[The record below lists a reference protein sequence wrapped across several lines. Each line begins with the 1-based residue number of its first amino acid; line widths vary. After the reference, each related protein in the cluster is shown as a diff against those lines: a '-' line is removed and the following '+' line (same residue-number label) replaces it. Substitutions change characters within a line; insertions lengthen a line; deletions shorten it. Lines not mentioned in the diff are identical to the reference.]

1 MGAQSAV
8 SIEENGIK
16 WGPIRL
22 LAGVKS
28 RNMTVYLLGSIFTML
43 FSTFVPQAQPFIL
56 TEILRIPAEQQGQLS
71 GYLGLAQTIVS
82 LIMPGIA
89 GTISDKTGR
98 RLVYAVGFLL
108 SAVGVFLYPLAG
120 TLVALFAFRMIF
132 SAGSNASNTMNN
144 ALLGDY
150 IDKSDRGKAYGMI
163 AAAGGIGALT
173 TVFVFMRLPAMFQ
186 DMNFTP
192 VMAGRYTFWI
202 VAGLGLVAMLIVG
215 AGLRGKTQRQADEKR
230 NALQIARYALQAA
243 GADPVISL
251 AYGVNFVG
259 SGVVTA
265 LGTYLTLW
273 MVNYGTTQAGMTSA
287 AALARAGMIIGISQ
301 IMGLVAAP
309 VFGVL
314 SDKMGGS
321 RAVVLSTGLTAV
333 VFAATLLIANPLSG
347 LMIVMGLFLGF
358 VQISSVI
365 TGGALIGKQ
374 APEAVRGS
382 VMGFYG
388 FCGALGIMLTFLLGG
403 WLFDHWLYQGPFV
416 LLAVVSACVAV
427 WGIVVNQKMGRE
439 EV

>member
-8 SIEENGIK
+8 SIEETGIK

-22 LAGVKS
+22 LTGVKS

-150 IDKSDRGKAYGMI
+150 IDQNDRGKAYGMI

-186 DMNFTP
+186 DMNLTP

-202 VAGLGLVAMLIVG
+202 VAGLGGDCHAD
-215 AGLRGKTQRQADEKR
+215 RGDRTARK
-230 NALQIARYALQAA
+230 NAA
-243 GADPVISL
+243 
-251 AYGVNFVG
+251 
-259 SGVVTA
+259 SG
-265 LGTYLTLW
+265 
-273 MVNYGTTQAGMTSA
+273 
-287 AALARAGMIIGISQ
+287 R
-301 IMGLVAAP
+301 
-309 VFGVL
+309 
-314 SDKMGGS
+314 
-321 RAVVLSTGLTAV
+321 
-333 VFAATLLIANPLSG
+333 
-347 LMIVMGLFLGF
+347 
-358 VQISSVI
+358 
-365 TGGALIGKQ
+365 
-374 APEAVRGS
+374 
-382 VMGFYG
+382 
-388 FCGALGIMLTFLLGG
+388 
-403 WLFDHWLYQGPFV
+403 
-416 LLAVVSACVAV
+416 
-427 WGIVVNQKMGRE
+427 
-439 EV
+439 